1 MRALGIAV
9 LVFGGLGGQAAG
21 QESVRLFTP
30 VPSSNLGQVGQKLA
44 ADKTA
49 SWTPAPADI
58 RGVVREAG
66 AASLLLGTDA
76 RWQRTASRPP
86 QDHSEAPWQVAAK
99 SPSASVAT
107 AAPTPLTERAWQVV
121 PQAVTA
127 TPSH

>member
-1 MRALGIAV
+1 MRALSMAV
-9 LVFGGLGGQAAG
+9 LVLGSLGGQAAG

-30 VPSSNLGQVGQKLA
+30 VPSSKLGQVGQKLA

-58 RGVVREAG
+58 RGAVREAG

-76 RWQRTASRPP
+76 RWQRPASTP

-99 SPSASVAT
+99 SASAPVAT
-107 AAPTPLTERAWQVV
+107 AVPTPLTERACQVA
-121 PQAVTA
+121 P
-127 TPSH
+127 